1 MMNARLRE
9 LRYASAMMGEVS
21 WRMVLPIPMKNLIE
35 GISKQS
41 HFAHRV
47 QTNPNVA
54 PDPAMYCPRDLI
66 TPFGPAPYRIMLT
79 LPVSQSDFAIV

>member
-1 MMNARLRE
+1 MIIARLRA

-35 GISKQS
+35 EGISKQS
-41 HFAHRV
+41 RFAHGI

-79 LPVSQSDFAIV
+79 LPVAGQILQL

>member
-1 MMNARLRE
+1 
-9 LRYASAMMGEVS
+9 
-21 WRMVLPIPMKNLIE
+21 MVLPIPMKNLSE
-35 GISKQS
+35 EISKQS
-41 HFAHRV
+41 QVARNV

-79 LPVSQSDFAIV
+79 LPVSLVRFCTCIPAGGRSLTKDEADDDAHS